1 MTEKLLLSAFV
12 VNFKSEKNPAWFAF
26 TFDPNTAYKTSLDY
40 DFVSWSPYCMA
51 INWRG
56 RILN

>member
-51 INWRG
+51 IN
-56 RILN
+56 